1 MLKELMLILAL
12 GTGLVLARSV
22 SPADEDY
29 NAYIDIPFKR
39 IKTSVSAEIEMQ
51 PDEFPCNAPFHICRL
66 NASNRMVILLKRI
79 RWRLRTAMC

>member
-1 MLKELMLILAL
+1 MLVLAL

-22 SPADEDY
+22 SSADEDY

-39 IKTSVSAEIEMQ
+39 IKTSVSAQAQMQ
-51 PDEFPCNAPFHICRL
+51 ADEYPCNAPFHICRL